1 MFAGDTRKWL
11 QHFPDVEER
20 AIACITAVWPNI
32 LSRISSV
39 THENQITIT
48 LAFFLQQNPVATNI
62 GAIDYLTKQLALG
75 PYGPAHISAET
86 DLRFRLGNDPDSD
99 LVFEC
104 KRLRVAY
111 PSGFRVQ
118 ADTYVSDGLMR
129 FYSGQYSG
137 RTSLAGMLGYV
148 MDGNA
153 IAAEADVAHQISM
166 QGAKVGLV
174 GKGVTTLAA
183 VAGNVRLVSMHTRNH
198 KPIIEV
204 RHTFLPL

>member
-1 MFAGDTRKWL
+1 MFAGDTRLWL

-20 AIACITAVWPNI
+20 AVACIAAVWPNI
-32 LSRISSV
+32 LSRVSSF

-48 LAFFLQQNPVATNI
+48 LAFYLQQNPIATAI

-75 PYGPAHISAET
+75 PTGPAHISAET
-86 DLRFRLGNDPDSD
+86 DLRFRLGNDPDCD

-129 FYSGQYSG
+129 FHSGQYSG
-137 RTSLAGMLGYV
+137 RTSVAGMLGYV
-148 MDGNA
+148 MDGNVV
-153 IAAEADVAHQISM
+153 AAESDVVSQISM
-166 QGAKVGLV
+166 QAAKVGLV
-174 GKGVTTLAA
+174 GNGATTLPPFM
-183 VAGNVRLVSMHTRNH
+183 GYVRLVSVHTRNQ
-198 KPIIEV
+198 KPTLEV
-204 RHTFLPL
+204 RHTLLPV